1 MKLNFNTVVGKIR
14 NFVGQIF
21 LNVLEIKVV
30 FDFQNSNR
38 IIQVLN
44 ANETNHVSGG
54 RVANAIRSAA
64 ATAAGAFATSAIGTK
79 IGSPYF
85 LKMKICLEYVF

>member
-1 MKLNFNTVVGKIR
+1 M
-14 NFVGQIF
+14 
-21 LNVLEIKVV
+21 
-30 FDFQNSNR
+30 
-38 IIQVLN
+38 QVLN

-64 ATAAGAFATSAIGTK
+64 ATAAGAFATSAMGTK

-85 LKMKICLEYVF
+85 SK

>member
-1 MKLNFNTVVGKIR
+1 M
-14 NFVGQIF
+14 
-21 LNVLEIKVV
+21 
-30 FDFQNSNR
+30 
-38 IIQVLN
+38 QVLN

-64 ATAAGAFATSAIGTK
+64 ATAAGAFAIAISTIRSK
-79 IGSPYF
+79 NRKSVF